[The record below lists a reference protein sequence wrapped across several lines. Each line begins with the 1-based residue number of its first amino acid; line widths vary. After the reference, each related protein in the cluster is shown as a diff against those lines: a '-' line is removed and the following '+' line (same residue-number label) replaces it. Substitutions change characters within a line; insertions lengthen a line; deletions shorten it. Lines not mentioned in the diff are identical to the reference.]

1 MDAWRVCVA
10 WRSTRCPPACC
21 PEGRKLLGLVL
32 VWCGWRGRVLF
43 RPGVHGRV
51 GGCSSGEVHQQSV
64 GRFAHQDDERRKCLP
79 PPMPHCRPH
88 NLPPCKSIAVPCG
101 AASFAR
107 ARAPVVVGGL
117 IELCNPGICRG
128 GGHVQP
134 VLPSPGSQL
143 PPQRPPAPDRQQGEH
158 RARGACFASLSLSHP
173 VLLSPQAAATVAFPV
188 SKKFPCNKH
197 TGAPRRRPA
206 PQAPQALT
214 FAAACGRAP
223 CPRRCAKTGSSSS
236 RTEKSTS

>member
-1 MDAWRVCVA
+1 MFSQYYLRLARNYRLKDHLPPIGSRVSIA
-10 WRSTRCPPACC
+10 RA
-21 PEGRKLLGLVL
+21 GLV
-32 VWCGWRGRVLF
+32 
-43 RPGVHGRV
+43 
-51 GGCSSGEVHQQSV
+51 
-64 GRFAHQDDERRKCLP
+64 
-79 PPMPHCRPH
+79 
-88 NLPPCKSIAVPCG
+88 
-101 AASFAR
+101 
-107 ARAPVVVGGL
+107 
-117 IELCNPGICRG
+117 
-128 GGHVQP
+128 
-134 VLPSPGSQL
+134 SP
-143 PPQRPPAPDRQQGEH
+143 
-158 RARGACFASLSLSHP
+158 LSLSHP